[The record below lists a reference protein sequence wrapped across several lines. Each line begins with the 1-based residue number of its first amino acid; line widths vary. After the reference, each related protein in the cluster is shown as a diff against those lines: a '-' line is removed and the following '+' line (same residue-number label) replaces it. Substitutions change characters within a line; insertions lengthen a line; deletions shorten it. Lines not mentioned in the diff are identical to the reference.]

1 MLPEWVLI
9 AHSYMLRQIEACVD
23 ILEENVDKHPEL
35 MSDLIEAQEYYTYLK
50 KEHKNMADGG
60 DMFVYAD

>member
-1 MLPEWVLI
+1 MLPEWVII
-9 AHSYMLRQIEACVD
+9 AHSYMLRHIEVCVD
-23 ILEENVDKHPEL
+23 ILEENVDEHPEL

-50 KEHKNMADGG
+50 KEHKNMTDGA

>member
-9 AHSYMLRQIEACVD
+9 AHSYMLRQIEVCVD

-50 KEHKNMADGG
+50 KEHKNMTDGV

>member
-1 MLPEWVLI
+1 MLPQWVII

-35 MSDLIEAQEYYTYLK
+35 MSHLIEAQEYYTYLK
-50 KEHKNMADGG
+50 KEHKNMTDGG

>member
-1 MLPEWVLI
+1 MLPEWVII
-9 AHSYMLRQIEACVD
+9 AHSYMLRQIEVCVD
-23 ILEENVDKHPEL
+23 ILEENVDEHPEL

-50 KEHKNMADGG
+50 KEHKNMTDGG